1 MSYGKG
7 RKTQCGPCIR
17 TVDPIII
24 TTNPVIEPPLEKPVV
39 PSFNYHS
46 AGDTYIDLGWNLPRD
61 IITI

>member
-1 MSYGKG
+1 MGKG
-7 RKTQCGPCIR
+7 ARPSADL
-17 TVDPIII
+17 VSEPSDPIII

-46 AGDTYIDLGWNLPRD
+46 AGDTYIDLGWEFTPD